1 MYIFMKDEIFHCSG
15 PVATVLLRPTSTDVF
30 ATAYTRVPLRYLYR
44 SVANVRLDD
53 HSAGNSRLLVLVGRV
68 TVGLMWFQSREG
80 RAVVVFEV
88 HSLVYAT
95 TTVNFCLQRDCLA
108 TIRLKLCSV
117 TLALVITKTSKSAA
131 RVQEAI
137 KYLQRKQVTL
147 IICNILPDF
156 DFLFLFRLSKNIY

>member
-1 MYIFMKDEIFHCSG
+1 MSLPLLIPESHYVIFIG
-15 PVATVLLRPTSTDVF
+15 
-30 ATAYTRVPLRYLYR
+30 
-44 SVANVRLDD
+44 RLDD
-53 HSAGNSRLLVLVGRV
+53 HSAGNSRLLVLAGRV

-80 RAVVVFEV
+80 RAAVVFEV
-88 HSLVYAT
+88 HSVVYAT

-147 IICNILPDF
+147 IICNILPGF
-156 DFLFLFRLSKNIY
+156 DFLFLFRLSKNIYYSKCYGILGPITHS